1 MAEGLTITDEQRGAL
16 PPEILSVVDEYD
28 QRYGPGNAVSHSF
41 ITSYYE
47 DLQQQ
52 QQTPVATQPVSE
64 DMAPDAPPR
73 PIGTTQLDIDV
84 AQGDAYTTRRN
95 EIFQSEDV
103 TWQEAGER
111 ASAEVQAKMDEF
123 AAGTTVANRHV
134 SGSTEQDIRDA
145 DSAVGAFVK
154 SLGPQ
159 NVRVGTQQQLNEIG
173 FSDQEVD
180 ALRDRVIVE
189 SKVKARQI
197 ARDRGLEENSEEFNQ
212 VADQEFPKIAA
223 NELRLLY
230 RDFYKQSKKDV
241 LRENNLDPEGDYPAD
256 MKDELLVEARSRA
269 TQAYDFI
276 TPLAFEDLG
285 QVLGPNGVP
294 LVPDAAPGAIRR
306 AMSRVQK
313 DEASIWTQA
322 GLGLYSQWHNF
333 DPGSGEVAE
342 SWLGA
347 AIRDVALIPRAV
359 TYPVL
364 RAVTWDM
371 DPVTGKPINPD
382 DPMYRISQFFDSVIP
397 ESMQD
402 ALKLIQSGS
411 IVGNL
416 LPVGQ
421 GYELDRNANTGH
433 WLRDL
438 ALSHAR
444 GEMMSSDWSNLTG
457 IQAMQQKGLLP
468 HWWEHTALGLE
479 VFMPGKI
486 FAAPFKAGTYTLGRT
501 SEGLSNIARA
511 AKADDVAEVFD
522 AVRTWSNSS
531 ESLGEAL
538 TLRRLQRQVYD
549 EAGIPLSRP
558 ATIRGAVEAPEKIA
572 DQMAADLA
580 AKMMTVDK
588 ADDLRRTFA
597 GIKEGSFLD
606 EVVNES
612 FSTLMDFRRLQSV
625 AKNPK
630 MFSNMVKE
638 LSKYKR
644 GRELL
649 AEMKIAKGMKTLYPK
664 LPDKVLAHNVMTGVM
679 KNPIR
684 RFTAEHIPDNFVFAG
699 DSTLIVRKPVWQANQ
714 NRINKALKKKLDADV
729 LLKRGAGAR
738 KDEVFRFKNGKEV
751 ANLATEGFKRSAF
764 SPVVLKTLDKVRNNQ
779 AITRSEYNIVHSL
792 ASNKIILDELPI
804 TAFAVRDG
812 TQLLSRKA
820 AELGQGRNLAVAQYA
835 QRAIKGTRAFF
846 GGQSDY
852 AALVANPGKRGALW
866 SRPKTDMFGKTPDPA
881 LIEFQEQT
889 IKTLNDTAK
898 RAETMILEAQKS
910 SDPVAGMN
918 SVLNRVSSGDNIQDY
933 SNILNIFFAVKQPGA
948 LDAYFG
954 GNGELQAALR
964 QAGLAKKPL
973 TIETMKEAIEVV
985 RRSTGRAVD
994 LEKSAIKRQTFYGR
1008 LTGDDDL
1015 SALLSAYVVNNVSEE
1030 VYKQAVRNFENLY
1043 PSLLVKV
1050 PTRADE
1056 SARIELFKN
1065 IAKNNDIPEE
1075 LADELSK
1082 IAGRAFK
1089 TSDAD
1094 RRTIATAIMRDL
1106 FTRGGLATQDDLQRM
1121 YNAATGTVAGIVM
1134 TKTTQASIKDLRD
1147 AIKGFVAKNPDG
1159 PTLTELE
1166 KIIVPAYV
1174 KSVAG
1179 IDMNDVRGVFSG
1191 LGTKSTAGDRSLRGL
1206 AYPSKPFGENGV
1218 MMFDSRMREFA
1229 DKMASPDFRGKI
1241 EKQLSMLRE
1250 QDRILGSS
1258 LLSLWNTTRKT
1269 TVTGVLGGSI
1279 IPGTRFI
1286 GVNALTNSII
1296 GAITVPGYALNIA
1309 LKTPSTLAQG
1319 FVRAFRRAGGI
1330 SGPGAYDPLRM
1341 MYTGNEGDIAFRSAT
1356 GKIWTKGAFE
1366 EAVEKNA
1373 LRFSQ
1378 ATFEFG
1384 SDTLQGAIRASRLG
1398 PGGKPIQ
1405 AMLRVPG
1412 TSGVN
1417 RTRYWEFLRPDRKTI
1432 WTSVSEEF
1440 DNAQR
1445 MAVFANALKVGMKQS
1460 DAAALARASLLDY
1473 ASLNNKAAETMS
1485 RNMAFFAF
1493 RYNMAM
1499 ETLRAFARDGRALNN
1514 MAGTLNWVNG
1524 QRRDMEE
1531 WVLEPDWMKTRL
1543 WKDYKGKF
1551 REWVAGSLGPDAPF
1565 AEPFTGISNIIGLV
1579 MDSRYRDSFGI
1590 GEIVKE
1596 SGKFLL
1602 SDPRLGALFDVTT
1615 LDGRSGAPSGYMP
1628 PQYLAAA
1635 AAFGMQDEFISLF
1648 ELEQVPNADVRQDIA
1663 LVNGKQYRFKGEEAN
1678 AMFRMFQVGAL
1689 MLGQKRAIEDV
1700 PRILAGMGIGPDS
1713 VEWRKE
1719 GLGGPLFG
1727 FGGTVGSY
1735 RDPIAAVDRI
1745 ERQLEREL
1753 LELSR
1758 RPTTGPLTRRAR

>member
-28 QRYGPGNAVSHSF
+28 QRYGAGNAVSHSF

-52 QQTPVATQPVSE
+52 QQAPVATQPVSE

-84 AQGDAYTTRRN
+84 AQGEAYTTRRN

-103 TWQEAGER
+103 TWAEAGER

-123 AAGTTVANRHV
+123 AAGTTVAGRHV
-134 SGSTEQDIRDA
+134 TGTTEQEVRDA
-145 DSAVGAFVK
+145 DSAVGAFIK

-173 FSDQEVD
+173 FSEQEID
-180 ALRDRVIVE
+180 ALRDRVIIE

-197 ARDRGLEENSEEFNQ
+197 ARDRGFEENSEEFNK
-212 VADQEFPKIAA
+212 VADQEFPKLAA

-230 RDFYKQSKKDV
+230 RDFYKQSKQDV

-269 TQAYDFI
+269 TQAYDYI

-285 QVLGPNGVP
+285 QVLGPSGVP
-294 LVPDAAPGAIRR
+294 LVPEAAPGMIRR
-306 AMSRVQK
+306 AMSRVQQ
-313 DEASIWTQA
+313 DEASIWTKA

-347 AIRDVALIPRAV
+347 AIRDVGLIPRAV
-359 TYPVL
+359 TYPVM
-364 RAVTWDM
+364 RAVTWDV
-371 DPVTGKPINPD
+371 DPATGKPLNPD
-382 DPMYRISQFFDSVIP
+382 DPMYKVSQFFDSVLP

-402 ALKLIQSGS
+402 ALKLMQSGS

-416 LPVGQ
+416 VPLGQ

-444 GEMMSSDWSNLTG
+444 GEMMNSDWSNLTG
-457 IQAMQQKGLLP
+457 LQAMQQKGMLP

-501 SEGLSNIARA
+501 SEGISNIARA

-538 TLRRLQRQVYD
+538 TLRRLQRQVYE

-580 AKMMTVDK
+580 AKMLTVDK
-588 ADDLRRTFA
+588 ADDLRKTFA

-612 FSTLMDFRRLQSV
+612 FSTLMDFRRLQTA

-630 MFSNMVKE
+630 LFSNVVDD
-638 LSKYKR
+638 LNKYKR

-649 AEMKIAKGMKTLYPK
+649 AEMKIAKGMKTLYPD
-664 LPDKVLAHNVMTGVM
+664 LSDTVLAHNVMQGVM

-684 RFTAEHIPDNFVFAG
+684 RFTAEHVPDNFVFAG

-714 NRINKALKKKLDADV
+714 DKINKALKTKLDADV

-738 KDEVFRFKNGKEV
+738 KDEVFRFKNGKAV
-751 ANLATEGFKRSAF
+751 ADLATEGFKRSAF
-764 SPVVLKTLDKVRNNQ
+764 SPVVLKTLDKVRKNQ
-779 AITRSEYNIVHSL
+779 AITRNEYNIVHSL
-792 ASNKIILDELPI
+792 ASNKVILDELPI

-835 QRAIKGTRAFF
+835 QRAVKGTRAFF
-846 GGQSDY
+846 KGQSDY
-852 AALVANPGKRGALW
+852 AALVANPNKQGALW
-866 SRPKTDMFGKTPDPA
+866 ARPKAEMFGKTPDPA

-889 IKTLNDTAK
+889 IKTLNDTARK
-898 RAETMILEAQKS
+898 AETMILEAQKS
-910 SDPVAGMN
+910 ADPVAGMN
-918 SVLNRVSSGDNIQDY
+918 SVLNRVGSGDNIQDY
-933 SNILNIFFAVKQPGA
+933 SNILNIFFGVKQPGA

-994 LEKSAIKRQTFYGR
+994 LEKSAIKKQTFYGR

-1089 TSDAD
+1089 TSNAD

-1191 LGTKSTAGDRSLRGL
+1191 LGTKSTAGERSLRGL

-1250 QDRILGSS
+1250 QDRFLGSS

-1269 TVTGVLGGSI
+1269 TVTGVLGGSV

-1330 SGPGAYDPLRM
+1330 NGPGAYDPLRM

-1398 PGGKPIQ
+1398 PGGKPIES
-1405 AMLRVPG
+1405 MLRVPG

-1473 ASLNNKAAETMS
+1473 ASINNKAAETLS

-1493 RYNMAM
+1493 RYNMAV
-1499 ETLRAFARDGRALNN
+1499 ETALAFARDGRALNN
-1514 MAGTLNWVNG
+1514 MAGTLNWING
-1524 QRRDMEE
+1524 QRKDMEE

-1551 REWVAGSLGPDAPF
+1551 REWVAGSLGPDIPF
-1565 AEPFTGISNIIGLV
+1565 AEPFTGIANIIGLI
-1579 MDSRYRDSFGI
+1579 MDSRYRDSFPI
-1590 GEIVKE
+1590 GERVKGT
-1596 SGKFLL
+1596 GKFLL
-1602 SDPRLGALFDVTT
+1602 SDPRLQALFDVTT
-1615 LDGRSGAPSGYMP
+1615 LDGRSGAPNGYMP

-1663 LVNGKQYRFKGEEAN
+1663 LIDGKQYRFKGEEAN

-1700 PRILAGMGIGPDS
+1700 PRILAGVGIGPDS

-1753 LELSR
+1753 IELSQ